1 MDIYLSCLIGGFIA
15 LAAFGLCGAGFHH
28 FGVHHGHG
36 NPLHARPAGHLR
48 HGSARQSG
56 GRSAGNRHSDSD
68 PIFAWLAWFS
78 PLYLCG
84 MVMGFGLTGLVV
96 APFIQGWPCLLLA
109 LLGAYLVRTFCIRP
123 LMSGVLLW
131 ASAPAKTL
139 DAAVLETGAA
149 ATNFD
154 EQGYG
159 MVRLTLD
166 GQVVQL
172 LGQLTPE
179 EQAGP
184 RVNSGETLFIRSV
197 DPVRQRCVV
206 CRRTP
211 VIPGEPA
218 SAGAGEKQSRRTCP
232 ACGHEFSGALEG
244 CPVCQLRMA
253 LDGEAE
259 SAEDAEADRAE
270 PAPDGSRPA
279 IQFEHYELLAGQDG
293 QPVELGRGAM
303 GITYKARDVMLGC
316 PVALKV
322 IGENC
327 LGNDSARLRFVR
339 EARAAASVRHPNVA
353 SVFHLGRT
361 GRNYFYAME
370 FVDGETVESLV
381 RRNGPLE
388 VRSALEITRQIG
400 AGLSAVHKQHLVHRD
415 IKPSN
420 IMVSL
425 DDASTGA
432 VTAKIIDLG
441 LAKAVQATGSQPGLS
456 AAGAFVGTPEFA
468 SPEQFAGIPVDIR
481 SDLYGL
487 GATLWYMLSGRA
499 PFRGTPAE
507 LMHQHLHAALPV
519 GQLHHVPQPVVALLQ
534 TLLEKDPARRAQNP
548 GDLLQAL
555 AAIEREAGEDRA
567 VAVASQP
574 SQPVLRNEV
583 SGPTRG
589 PQDPAGN

>member
-1 MDIYLSCLIGGFIA
+1 
-15 LAAFGLCGAGFHH
+15 
-28 FGVHHGHG
+28 
-36 NPLHARPAGHLR
+36 
-48 HGSARQSG
+48 
-56 GRSAGNRHSDSD
+56 
-68 PIFAWLAWFS
+68 
-78 PLYLCG
+78 
-84 MVMGFGLTGLVV
+84 MGFGFTGVMV
-96 APFIQGWPCLLLA
+96 AHFVQGWPCLVLA
-109 LLGAYLVRTFCIRP
+109 LLGAYLVPAFCIRP
-123 LMSGVLLW
+123 LMSGVLMW
-131 ASAPAKTL
+131 ASTPAKTL

-149 ATNFD
+149 ATTFD

-172 LGQLTPE
+172 LGRLTPE

-184 RVNSGETLFIRSV
+184 RIGSGETLFIRSV

-206 CRRTP
+206 CRQTSA
-211 VIPGEPA
+211 IPGEPA
-218 SAGAGEKQSRRTCP
+218 REGAGQKHSRRTCP
-232 ACGHEFSGALEG
+232 ACGHEFSGAMEG

-253 LDGEAE
+253 LDGGAEPAEGREAGGT
-259 SAEDAEADRAE
+259 E

-279 IQFEHYELLAGQDG
+279 VQLEHYELLTNQDG

-381 RRNGPLE
+381 KRGGPLE
-388 VRSALEITRQIG
+388 VKLALEITRQVG
-400 AGLSAVHKQHLVHRD
+400 AGLAAVHKQHLVHRD

-420 IMVSL
+420 LMVSL
-425 DDASTGA
+425 DDVSPGA

-441 LAKAVQATGSQPGLS
+441 LAKAVQAAGSQPGLS

-487 GATLWYMLSGRA
+487 GATLWYMLTGRA

-507 LMHQHLHAALPV
+507 LMHQHLHAPLPV
-519 GQLHHVPQPVVALLQ
+519 DPLRRLPPPVVGLLQ
-534 TLLEKDPARRAQNP
+534 ALLEKDPARRVQNP
-548 GDLLQAL
+548 GALLQAL
-555 AAIEREAGEDRA
+555 TAVEREASGDRA
-567 VAVASQP
+567 VAPQP
-574 SQPVLRNEV
+574 SRPVLENEA
-583 SGPTRG
+583 SGPTRS
-589 PQDPAGN
+589 PQDPAAN